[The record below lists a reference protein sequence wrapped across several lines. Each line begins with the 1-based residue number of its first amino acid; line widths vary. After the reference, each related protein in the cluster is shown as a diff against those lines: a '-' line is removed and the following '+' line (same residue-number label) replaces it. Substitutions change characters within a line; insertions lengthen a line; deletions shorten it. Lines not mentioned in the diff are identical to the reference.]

1 MIRRVGIAAVTV
13 LMLAGAGI
21 SAAQQGGPFAP
32 RAIVNDKAITNYEV
46 DQRVRLLRL
55 LGNPPDIERAALDG
69 LIEDRVV
76 LAEAQRLGIS
86 LPEEEITAG
95 MENFARRGDLELD
108 QFLGLIGQDGI
119 DAETF
124 RDFITAQLVWR
135 QVVRA
140 RYGPRVQ
147 ITEAEIDRALAATS
161 PSLRGARSAQVLVSE
176 IVLRADT
183 PEARAEALA
192 LAQDLRGSISS
203 LEDFAAAARQYSL
216 ANSRNEGGR
225 IPWMSLSSLPPN
237 IAAQLLTLPPGGLS
251 DPVEVPN
258 AVVLFQ
264 LRALREGEA
273 VLPDAVSVEYA
284 RFLIPGGTLADAMKV
299 RMRADTCD
307 DLYGIARGLPEERL
321 VREVKPVAEVPAD
334 IARELA
340 RLDEN
345 EVSYGLSTPQMAVV
359 LMLCGRTPDLG
370 EETLDRE
377 AVRRQLLNQRLAG
390 YAESYLAELKAD
402 AIIRQP

>member
-1 MIRRVGIAAVTV
+1 M
-13 LMLAGAGI
+13 
-21 SAAQQGGPFAP
+21 
-32 RAIVNDKAITNYEV
+32 
-46 DQRVRLLRL
+46 
-55 LGNPPDIERAALDG
+55 
-69 LIEDRVV
+69 
-76 LAEAQRLGIS
+76 
-86 LPEEEITAG
+86 
-95 MENFARRGDLELD
+95 
-108 QFLGLIGQDGI
+108 
-119 DAETF
+119 
-124 RDFITAQLVWR
+124 
-135 QVVRA
+135 RA